1 MTKKLPELL
10 CPAGDMDRLESALL
24 YGADACYLG
33 GKKHSLRASSGGF
46 DWEELETACG
56 KAHAKNAS
64 IYYTL
69 NILPHEQHLAGV
81 EESLEHLAES
91 SVDGLIIADPGVLRM
106 ARRIAPNK
114 SIHLSTQANTS
125 NSEAVGFWHDLGIER
140 VNVARELGAHAI
152 SKLTKAYPS
161 MEFEVFVHGAMCL
174 ALSGRCLLSSWMNQR
189 PANLGECTHPCR
201 FEYKG
206 LEVQDMRLTVEEGMR
221 EGPTWDI
228 THEGPHSAFWA
239 PEDLCLVK
247 YMHWFHKNNVAS
259 LKIEGRMKT
268 PSYVAHVVDVYRTAI
283 NDVATKQFRYDEYI
297 RELQNT
303 ASRNLSTGFFLPKG
317 HRKSVPPLPKS
328 DCTPIVAKLVQKEDD
343 SKWQI
348 AVRSPFRADRPVQV
362 MVPGLKRPMLPVG
375 SFQLE
380 NHRGEAVD
388 VVHPGMFGFI
398 RCESEHFSEGLFLR
412 G

>member
-1 MTKKLPELL
+1 MSKKLPELL
-10 CPAGDMDRLESALL
+10 CPAGDMDRLDSALL

-46 DWEELETACG
+46 DWEELEVACA
-56 KAHAKNAS
+56 KAHAKDAS

-69 NILPHEQHLAGV
+69 NILPHEKHLAGV
-81 EESLEHLAES
+81 EESLERLAES

-114 SIHLSTQANTS
+114 AIHLSTQANTS

-152 SKLTKAYPS
+152 SNLTKAYPA

-174 ALSGRCLLSSWMNQR
+174 ALSGRCLLSSWMSQR
-189 PANLGECTHPCR
+189 PANLGKCTHPCR

-221 EGPTWDI
+221 EGPTWDV

-247 YMHWFHKNNVAS
+247 YMRWFYQNNVAS

-283 NDVATKQFRYDEYI
+283 DDVAAKRFRYDEYI

-317 HRKSVPPLPKS
+317 HRKSVPPLPKK
-328 DCTPIVAKLVQKEDD
+328 DCTPIVAKIVQKEDET
-343 SKWQI
+343 KWQI

-362 MVPGLKRPMLPVG
+362 MVPGLKRPVLPVG
-375 SFQLE
+375 AFQLE

-398 RCESEHFSEGLFLR
+398 RCESEHFAEGLFLR